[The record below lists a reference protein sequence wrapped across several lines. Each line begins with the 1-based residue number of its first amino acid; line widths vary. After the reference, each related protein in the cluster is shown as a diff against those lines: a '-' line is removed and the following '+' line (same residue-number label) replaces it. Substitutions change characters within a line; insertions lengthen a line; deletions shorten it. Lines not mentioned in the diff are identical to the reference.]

1 MSRRRPGLGSIT
13 MASTPRIPPGVGI
26 YTVTDAAQLLGI
38 HTDRVRRWVKGYRY
52 YPHGV
57 AASEGRDR
65 PPVVEM
71 DVPAI
76 GGTAAISFLELMELR
91 IIRDLLQYPGISL
104 QKIRKAGHLAGQAL
118 GTSRPWAIRRIFTD
132 GSGIFVALHR
142 GDEISPDVM
151 GLTRSRALQVD
162 AGELVQPFLD
172 EIEFDEQTG
181 LSRQWWPLGK
191 SFPVVLD
198 PKVSFGAPTI
208 KGSRIRTNVI
218 TGFARSESSASLA
231 AAYAIPAGHVE
242 AAIHFEGLLAA
253 A

>member
-1 MSRRRPGLGSIT
+1 
-13 MASTPRIPPGVGI
+13 MASTPMIPLGVGI

-38 HTDRVRRWVKGYRY
+38 HKDRVRRWVRGYRY
-52 YPHGV
+52 YPLGV

-71 DVPAI
+71 DVPTI

-91 IIRDLLQYPGISL
+91 VIRDLLDYPGISL
-104 QKIRKAGHLAGQAL
+104 QKIRAAAEIAGKAL
-118 GTSRPWAIRRIFTD
+118 GTSRPWVTRRIFTD
-132 GSGIFVALHR
+132 GSGIFVALSR
-142 GDEISPDVM
+142 GDEISPDVVQ
-151 GLTRSRALQVD
+151 LSQARALQVD
-162 AGELVQPFLD
+162 AGAVVQPFLD
-172 EIEFDEQTG
+172 EIEFDEETG
-181 LSRQWWPLGK
+181 LSSQWWPLGK

-218 TGFARSESSASLA
+218 TGFARSESVASLA
-231 AAYAIPAGHVE
+231 AAYSIPSGHVE
-242 AAIHFEGLLAA
+242 AAIHFEGILAA